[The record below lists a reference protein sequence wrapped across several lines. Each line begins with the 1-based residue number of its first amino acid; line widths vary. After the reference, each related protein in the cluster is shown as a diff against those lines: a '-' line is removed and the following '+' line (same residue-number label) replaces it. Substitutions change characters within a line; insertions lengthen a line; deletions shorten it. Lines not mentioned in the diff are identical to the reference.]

1 MSWTQSWLTHWGP
14 DEMAAILQTIF
25 SKAFSSMKIFVFW
38 LKFHRS
44 LYLRVYLIDNN
55 LVLVRI
61 IGLAPNRRQVITW
74 TNDGLFYRRIYASL
88 GLIEIISVKSP
99 KVFLFYLSTIYV
111 QHPYVNLVGPWL
123 TRGMISI
130 TCVMSV
136 WTNDRNCEYMFMYL
150 LKKLARK
157 QGVQTPMLD
166 RVWKLLC

>member
-1 MSWTQSWLTHWGP
+1 MDDSLHPIVVCEWNYKSMSWTQSWLTHWGP

-99 KVFLFYLSTIYV
+99 KVFLFYLSTICTTSICKLGRSLAY
-111 QHPYVNLVGPWL
+111 
-123 TRGMISI
+123 TRNDFNYL
-130 TCVMSV
+130 CHVSV
-136 WTNDRNCEYMFMYL
+136 DEW
-150 LKKLARK
+150 
-157 QGVQTPMLD
+157 
-166 RVWKLLC
+166 